1 MSEKQKEY
9 RVDGFVFREEELYQ
23 QAKREAEGIRYIRN
37 KTNMDNP
44 KMVFQ
49 VYQRI
54 IEQKLFETTVGIGYL
69 RELQEYLMVAP
80 GISPE
85 EIVPIPVEEVVR
97 QEFVPVR
104 ERKVPAKKQS
114 SGALRL
120 SVAGNIVLVL
130 LVIAMFI
137 LTLTSR
143 LPNILNYEENLL
155 NKYSAWEEQL
165 QERER
170 QIQLRESEL
179 GTMP

>member
-1 MSEKQKEY
+1 MSEKQEEY
-9 RVDGFVFREEELYQ
+9 RVEGFVFREEELYQ
-23 QAKREAEGIRYIRN
+23 QAKREAEGIRYIRS

-54 IEQKLFETTVGIGYL
+54 IDQKLFETPVGIGYL
-69 RELQEYLMVAP
+69 RELQEYLMAAP
-80 GISPE
+80 GISQD

-104 ERKVPAKKQS
+104 ERKVAEQKKAA
-114 SGALRL
+114 GALRL

-130 LVIAMFI
+130 LVIAMFV

-179 GTMP
+179 GVMP